1 MAEFAARPPQHGVGS
16 LAVSGE
22 VDIAVVETLL
32 AEARACLNADVS
44 GLVIDLGGVT
54 FIDSSGLGALVRLR
68 NEAAQTEKNIA
79 LAHVPPAVA
88 RLFEVTGLT
97 GIFPT
102 RAGD

>member
-1 MAEFAARPPQHGVGS
+1 MAEFVAHAPQNGVGS

-32 AEARACLNADVS
+32 ADARACLNADVS
-44 GLVIDLGGVT
+44 ELVIDLGGVT

-68 NEAAQTEKNIA
+68 NEATQAEKKIA
-79 LAHVPPAVA
+79 LAQVPPAVV